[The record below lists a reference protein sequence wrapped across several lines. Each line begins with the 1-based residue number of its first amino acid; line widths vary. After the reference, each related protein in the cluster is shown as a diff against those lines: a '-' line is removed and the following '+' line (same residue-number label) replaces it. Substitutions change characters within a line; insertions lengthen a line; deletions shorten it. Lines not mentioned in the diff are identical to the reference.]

1 MIVARSLLRRTM
13 VGIRSQGQVPGR
25 AMSGGCAVSVNP
37 FNGEQFASF
46 DFMSNAAAS
55 ASVTTAHA
63 TWRDTWRHTTAP
75 ERSARMHAL
84 AAVLRKNSSDYARM
98 ISLEMGKPLAEAAGE
113 VEKCAFVC
121 EYYAE
126 HAEAFLA
133 PEQVDMGFA
142 TDKGEASYVTF
153 DPIGVV
159 LILMP
164 WNFPFWQVFRQ
175 AATALSAGNTMVLK
189 HANNVFGCAMA
200 IEEAFLEAGFPAGA
214 FRNLPI
220 DIPQVAPLIE
230 HPLVTAVA
238 FTGSTPVGKLIG
250 AQAGALLK
258 PTVLELGGADPYIV
272 LEDAN
277 LDLAAAACSAGRLLN
292 AGQSCIGAKRFLVH
306 EAVHDEFVAKLAAV
320 MGERVMGDP
329 LDAATT
335 LGPMAS
341 FRQRDALHKQVVAS
355 VAAGAKV
362 VLGGEVP
369 DNAGAF
375 YPPTVLTCVP
385 PGAPAFCEEM
395 FGPVAS
401 VITVHDEAEAIQIA
415 NEGTSFGLGGAV
427 FTADLER
434 GERVGSEIVSGMVF
448 VNDFVKSDPRLPFGG
463 TKESGVGRECSH
475 YGIKEFVNI
484 KTMVV
489 KES

>member
-1 MIVARSLLRRTM
+1 MLRSIASLLPRAASRTAASAAARPM
-13 VGIRSQGQVPGR
+13 TS
-25 AMSGGCAVSVNP
+25 CAVSVNP
-37 FNGEQFASF
+37 FSGEQFASH
-46 DFMSNAAAS
+46 DFMSNEAAGA
-55 ASVTTAHA
+55 AVEVAHE
-63 TWRDTWRHTTAP
+63 TWRDTWRHTDMA

-84 AAVLRKNSSDYARM
+84 AAVLRKNTADYSRM
-98 ISLEMGKPLAEAAGE
+98 MALEMGKPLAEAAGE

-133 PEQVDMGFA
+133 PEPVDTGLA
-142 TDKGEASYVTF
+142 TDKGEKSFVELA
-153 DPIGVV
+153 PIGVV

-214 FRNLPI
+214 FRNLAV

-230 HPLVTAVA
+230 HPRVRAVA
-238 FTGSTPVGKLIG
+238 FTGSTPVGKMIG

-258 PTVLELGGADPYIV
+258 PCVLELGGSDPYIV

-277 LDLAAAACSAGRLLN
+277 LELAASACSAGRLLN

-341 FRQRDALHKQVVAS
+341 HRQRDALHAQVSAS
-355 VAAGAKV
+355 VAAGAEV
-362 VLGGEVP
+362 VIGGEVP
-369 DNAGAF
+369 DSPAAF
-375 YPPTVLTCVP
+375 YPPTVLTNVLHDT
-385 PGAPAFCEEM
+385 PAFCEET

-401 VITVHDEAEAIQIA
+401 VIKVRDEAHAIQVA
-415 NEGTSFGLGGAV
+415 NEGSDFGLGGAV
-427 FTADLER
+427 FTADLAR
-434 GERVGSEIVSGMVF
+434 GERVGAEIESGMVF

-484 KTMVV
+484 KTVVV
-489 KES
+489 KQS

>member
-1 MIVARSLLRRTM
+1 MA
-13 VGIRSQGQVPGR
+13 
-25 AMSGGCAVSVNP
+25 GCAVSVNP
-37 FNGEQFASF
+37 FSGEQFASHEF
-46 DFMSNAAAS
+46 ISDEAAS
-55 ASVTTAHA
+55 SQVDLAHE
-63 TWRDTWRHTTAP
+63 TWRGTWRHTDMT

-84 AAVLRKNSSDYARM
+84 AAVLRKNSADYSRLIAT
-98 ISLEMGKPLAEAAGE
+98 EMGKPLAEAAGE

-126 HAEAFLA
+126 HAASFLA
-133 PEQVDMGFA
+133 PEPVDTGLA
-142 TDKGEASYVTF
+142 VDRGEASYVELA
-153 DPIGVV
+153 PLGVV

-189 HANNVFGCAMA
+189 HANNVFGCAAA
-200 IEEAFLEAGFPAGA
+200 IQGAFLEAGFPAGA
-214 FRNLPI
+214 FRNLPV
-220 DIPQVAPLIE
+220 DIPQVAALVA
-230 HPLVTAVA
+230 HPRVRAVA
-238 FTGSTPVGKLIG
+238 FTGSTPVGKTIG

-258 PTVLELGGADPYIV
+258 PCVLELGGADPYIV

-306 EAVHDEFVAKLAAV
+306 EAVHDAFVARLAAA
-320 MGERVMGDP
+320 MGERVLGDP

-341 FRQRDALHKQVVAS
+341 CRQRDALHAQVRAS
-355 VAAGAKV
+355 VAAGAEAV
-362 VLGGEVP
+362 IGGEVP
-369 DNAGAF
+369 AGPGAF
-375 YPPTVLTCVP
+375 YPPTVLTGVL
-385 PGAPAFCEEM
+385 PGTPAYCEET

-401 VITVHDEAEAIQIA
+401 VIKVRDEAHAVEVA
-415 NEGTSFGLGGAV
+415 NEGSDFGLGGAV
-427 FTADLER
+427 FTADLAR
-434 GERVGSEIVSGMVF
+434 GERVGAEIESGMVF

-475 YGIKEFVNI
+475 YGIKEFVNV
-484 KTMVV
+484 KTVVV
-489 KES
+489 KQS